1 MAGSLELCH
10 QETFHVPTRTTPLE
24 GAEGRDEGE
33 EEEIEDEG
41 EMIEEEG

>member
-10 QETFHVPTRTTPLE
+10 QETFHVPKRTTPQE
-24 GAEGRDEGE
+24 GAEGRDE

>member
-10 QETFHVPTRTTPLE
+10 QEIFHVPKRTTPLA
-24 GAEGRDEGE
+24 GAEGE